1 MIISL
6 VNQKG
11 GVGKT
16 TTAVNLA
23 SSLARKNHRVVLV
36 DLDPQGSATK
46 WHAVEGNQAF
56 EILNRSNL
64 SAATDLGALST
75 AYDYVVVDAPPAI
88 NELTRNVL
96 EVSDV
101 TVIPVTPSSLDLW
114 ACADTLKMA
123 KEVREKHPDLEIKFL
138 INRKIPGTRSGREI
152 RQTLDEFNTDVINTE
167 LCQRVAYVDAMKY
180 GVSVMQFAPGS
191 KAAQEIEQLCDEII
205 STSDQAAESADLE
218 EEDLNPIYTLYQEE
232 TNNILFRSFQNH

>member
-46 WHAVEGNQAF
+46 WHDVEGNQAF

-64 SAATDLGALST
+64 SAASDLGALST

-88 NELTRNVL
+88 NELTRNIL

-114 ACADTLKMA
+114 ACTDTLKMA
-123 KEVREKHPDLEIKFL
+123 KEVRKKHPGLEIKFL
-138 INRKIPGTRSGREI
+138 INRKIPGTRAGREI
-152 RQTLDEFNTDVINTE
+152 RQTLDEFNTGVINTE

-205 STSDQAAESADLE
+205 TGSDQAADAAEME
-218 EEDLNPIYTLYQEE
+218 EEDINPIYALYQEE
-232 TNNILFRSFQNH
+232 TNNILFRSFQSH

>member
-6 VNQKG
+6 INQKG

-23 SSLARKNHRVVLV
+23 SSLARKNYRLVLV

-46 WHAVEGNQAF
+46 WHDVEGNQAF

-64 SAATDLGALST
+64 FTAADLEALST
-75 AYDYVVVDAPPAI
+75 AYDYVIVDAPPAI
-88 NELTRNVL
+88 SALTRNVL
-96 EVSDV
+96 AVSDV
-101 TVIPVTPSSLDLW
+101 TIIPVTPSSLDIW

-123 KEVREKHPDLEIKFL
+123 KEVREKHPGLEIKFL
-138 INRKIPGTRSGREI
+138 INRKIPGTRAGKEI
-152 RQTLDEFNTDVINTE
+152 RQALCQFDTGVIHTE

-205 STSDQAAESADLE
+205 NESVEATSMAD
-218 EEDLNPIYTLYQEE
+218 EDHNPIYAVYQEE
-232 TNNILFRSFQNH
+232 TDNILFRSFQSH

>member
-23 SSLARKNHRVVLV
+23 SSLARKNLRLVLV

-46 WHAVEGNQAF
+46 WHDVEGNQAF

-64 SAATDLGALST
+64 FTASDLEALST
-75 AYDYVVVDAPPAI
+75 AYDYVIVDAPPAI

-123 KEVREKHPDLEIKFL
+123 KEVQEKHPGLEIKFL
-138 INRKIPGTRSGREI
+138 VNRKIPGTRAGREI
-152 RQTLDEFNTDVINTE
+152 RQALREYNTGVMNTE

-205 STSDQAAESADLE
+205 SESGDAASMA
-218 EEDLNPIYTLYQEE
+218 EEDLNPIYAVYQEE
-232 TNNILFRSFQNH
+232 TDNILFRSFQRH